1 MLLGASRAQGLLL
14 QPWLRWLRLQLGLW
28 LLEWL
33 CVELRLC
40 GWLRI
45 ELWRRRSCGHAGCSF
60 DPGPGRPG
68 SSGPADAEV
77 G

>member
-1 MLLGASRAQGLLL
+1 VLL
-14 QPWLRWLRLQLGLW
+14 QLRLRLQLRLW

-40 GWLRI
+40 SWLRI
-45 ELWRRRSCGHAGCSF
+45 ELWRHRSCGHPGCSF
-60 DPGPGRPG
+60 DSGPGDPG
-68 SSGPADAEV
+68 SSGSADAEV

>member
-1 MLLGASRAQGLLL
+1 LLLGASRAQGLLL
-14 QPWLRWLRLQLGLW
+14 QSRLWRLRLQLGLR
-28 LLEWL
+28 L

-45 ELWRRRSCGHAGCSF
+45 ELWRRRSCGHPGCSF
-60 DPGPGRPG
+60 DSGPGHSG
-68 SSGPADAEV
+68 SSGSADAKV